1 MATTEYTLNID
12 HWDWVDP
19 ETQKVTRLR
28 RGDTVPVGVVNQEG
42 VDKDEVTKGSHP
54 VFLTVQVEK
63 EETPKR
69 VESK

>member
-1 MATTEYTLNID
+1 MAGYTLNID

-28 RGDTVPVGVVNQEG
+28 RGDTVPAGVVNQEG
-42 VDKDEVTKGSHP
+42 VDKDEVTKGPRP
-54 VFLTVQVEK
+54 VFLPVQVEK